1 MRAAL
6 CVYLIDGVW
15 ALVICVVARL
25 STLGS
30 PSIGCVAVD
39 LEGHCV
45 WFNVVCIKPKV
56 CRFFVHLHVLR
67 RRRARRAR
75 TASGSVSRAAHLK
88 KRDTFYFCTHTHD
101 HYALLMDQCRATM
114 AAAALWAHVV
124 RRCGR
129 T

>member
-1 MRAAL
+1 M
-6 CVYLIDGVW
+6 CVYLIDGVL

-39 LEGHCV
+39 LEGHCLL
-45 WFNVVCIKPKV
+45 FNVVCVKPKV
-56 CRFFVHLHVLR
+56 CRFFACTCTCCALR
-67 RRRARRAR
+67 AGAPAAR